1 MVISPL
7 DKFLPSFHGQH
18 KCHLLSGVHWASPA
32 TSDGS
37 FLPTPVAHGPLF
49 LELGS
54 PVFVLGGISSSLVPQ
69 ISSICQ
75 WLPKLNLQPLTFSP
89 KLTVTRLA
97 NRHLK
102 HSIFDS
108 EVLILT
114 LHPHSQHL
122 LLLAQ
127 LLLKT
132 KNKESPLISL
142 FFFYLS
148 CNLSILFILPPKHT
162 SAPSAS
168 ISPGKH

>member
-1 MVISPL
+1 M
-7 DKFLPSFHGQH
+7 
-18 KCHLLSGVHWASPA
+18 
-32 TSDGS
+32 
-37 FLPTPVAHGPLF
+37 
-49 LELGS
+49 
-54 PVFVLGGISSSLVPQ
+54 PQ

-142 FFFYLS
+142 FFFTSPVICQSCLFYLQNIPLLHLLPS
-148 CNLSILFILPPKHT
+148 PLVNTSPSHCYNGLPPSSSISLFCIALRVIFYDVNQVIPFPRLKILFRHHIELRLM
-162 SAPSAS
+162 S
-168 ISPGKH
+168 

>member
-1 MVISPL
+1 M
-7 DKFLPSFHGQH
+7 
-18 KCHLLSGVHWASPA
+18 
-32 TSDGS
+32 
-37 FLPTPVAHGPLF
+37 
-49 LELGS
+49 
-54 PVFVLGGISSSLVPQ
+54 
-69 ISSICQ
+69 
-75 WLPKLNLQPLTFSP
+75 TFSP

-142 FFFYLS
+142 FFFTSPVICQSCLFYLQNIPLLHLLPS
-148 CNLSILFILPPKHT
+148 PLVNTSPSHCYNGLPPSSSISLFCIALRVIFYDVNQVIPFPRLKILFRHHIELRLMSWLLHCLQDPKNSRAMLPLQ
-162 SAPSAS
+162 
-168 ISPGKH
+168 ISPHSF